1 MKKCEYM
8 LKHQDKVFNGTISS
22 VTKFGVFIMLP
33 NMIEGLTHITAMMDD
48 YYNFDEKNI
57 MLVGRRTGKVYRLG
71 DEVIVKVS
79 NVDTDKQEIDF
90 RILKHKSIFKK

>member
-1 MKKCEYM
+1 
-8 LKHQDKVFNGTISS
+8 
-22 VTKFGVFIMLP
+22 
-33 NMIEGLTHITAMMDD
+33 
-48 YYNFDEKNI
+48 